1 MKFTLRPLFS
11 LLVFLILLVA
21 CQAAI
26 AQVPSYVPTSG
37 LLMYYGFNGSATDL
51 SGHGVTGTVSGATY
65 CSDRFGHP
73 NAALNFVGSGEVVTT
88 HHIDRTATNTFTYS
102 VWVNP
107 TNSAILPAAGSSSGL
122 TSDESNSCIIAP
134 VDGWNWA
141 SGMSDVGAGLNVATN
156 GVYVM
161 EHGQSITNCT
171 LSWSGT
177 LTGWHYI
184 VLEYVSKQPSLYV
197 DGVYVASGYT
207 SSYTVHPSMACD
219 SFFDSYYPY
228 LTAGFGHGL
237 FPIVVPSYNFAGQL
251 DDLSIYGRA
260 LTSCEITQLYD
271 TGSSVITVTGL
282 SSLCPGAT
290 TTYSVSTTGGVWSSS
305 NTGVAMIGTGSGVV
319 TATGIG
325 VCNISYTTGSGC
337 SGIAALT
344 VSALP
349 NIVSPASLCIGA
361 SSTLTIPLTG
371 GTWACGSPGTIGS
384 TSGILTGV
392 SAGSC
397 HISYILPTGCYSPT
411 VVTIN
416 PNPPTPYGAGQ
427 VCVGATT
434 TLTDS
439 ITGGTWAS
447 SSGTYATAGASTG
460 LISGITAGPVT
471 ITYTLPTGC
480 MVIDP
485 FVVNPLPAV
494 ITGTASVCQGLTTTL
509 SDATTGGSWASGTAT
524 IATIGAGTGLVTG
537 AAVGTSIISYILP
550 TSCKVTK
557 IVTVNP
563 LPGIISGTSVI
574 CQGGSAIFSDAG
586 TGTWSSSNPSV
597 ASIASSSGAVS
608 GIAAGTATITY
619 TLPTTCM
626 ITYGVSINPA
636 PAAIVGLSGVCAG
649 ASTTLTDITP
659 GGVWSSGS
667 PGTATA
673 GSTGLVS
680 GIAAGLVNISYTLP
694 TGCASSLTFTVN
706 PNPTSITGSGV
717 LCTGQ
722 TSMLTDA
729 GGGTWTSGTTSVA
742 TIGSL
747 TGLITAGLPGTSS
760 ITYTL
765 PTGCTATVT
774 ETVNGVPL
782 PITGVT
788 VICAGATSLLS
799 DLTAG
804 GSWSSSN
811 TAVAAI
817 GSSSGLMTGTGAGSA
832 NITYTL
838 PTGCIIIKG
847 VTINPLPAPVYSPD
861 SICTGLTTTLSDAGA
876 GSWTSSNPTVAT
888 IGSLSGFVSA
898 LVAGTTT
905 ITYTLPTG
913 CLITSGLTV
922 DPLPAGI
929 TGSGTLCTGTTT
941 LLHDATTGGTWSSS
955 DFTIAY
961 IDPGTGMV
969 TGYSGGPAT
978 ILYSSVSG
986 CTASFSVS
994 VSPLPASIT
1003 GTTILCAGTT
1013 TSLFDAGGTWSC
1025 SPSSVAT
1032 INLTTGV
1039 LSGVSAGIANVT
1051 YTLPTGCLTTI
1062 PVMVNSS
1069 PLPISGPAGMCVG
1082 LTSLMTDGTPGGIWG
1097 SSAPSVASIYS
1108 TSGVITAGSIG
1119 TTTIS
1124 YTLGTGC
1131 STSVNVTVNS
1141 SPGPVTGTLS
1151 VCPNGTTLLSNGA
1164 PGGTWSITPMGT
1176 AIIGTSSGLVTGLL
1190 PGTATVT
1197 YSLGAGCTVTGNVT
1211 VNPLPGYISGTPVV
1225 CVGSTVL
1232 LTDPTPGGTWASGST
1247 LIASA
1252 APTTGVITG
1261 DNTGT
1266 SVISYTLSTGCYRTV
1281 LATVNPLPPPIS
1293 GPSGVC
1299 AGSVIDLTDPGSG
1312 GVWGSS
1318 PGTVATIGTTGIVTG
1333 VLAGMATVSYTLS
1346 TGCKST
1352 KTVYV
1357 NPLPGLITGPTQVCV
1372 GSSVTLTDAGG
1383 GTWSTGSSIITVG
1396 SVSGVVNA
1404 IETGVAT
1411 VTYTLS
1417 TGCQVSA
1424 NITVNALPA
1433 PIGGASAVCVG
1444 ASITL
1449 TDTGSGTWSSSVPA
1463 YATAG
1468 SATGIITGIATGPA
1482 TITYLSAAGCI
1493 ATHIVTVSSSPG
1505 AITGPSGVCAG
1516 GTITLSDPVPGGS
1529 WSSSNV
1535 LAGTVGI
1542 LTGVLSGLTSGLS
1555 TTITYS
1561 LGAGCTVTKVVT
1573 ISPSPAAITGSTA
1586 LCAWMTTPLGDV
1598 TTGGTWSSSPLI
1610 IATVSATGVVTG
1622 MSGGTATIDYTVA
1635 GCSATK
1641 LITINATPSAISGP
1655 TIVCMEGMITE
1666 SDGTSGG
1673 LWTTSSTTITIGS
1686 TTGVITGIAAGT
1698 AIISYGAGTC
1708 LVGRTIYINPIP
1720 VISGPTGYCTGATG
1734 TLAASVPGG
1743 SWFSGLTSVA
1753 AVGGTTGVVTAGVA
1767 GSSVIYYTLPT
1778 GCSAS
1783 VTVTVN
1789 SGPGTI
1795 FGSRNVCLGG
1805 ISPLLDATS
1814 GGTWSITPVTTAT
1827 IGSSSGIVG
1836 GLLTGTATVT
1846 YSLGSGCIITTIVT
1860 VNPMPAII
1868 TGTPVVCAGLTTA
1881 LADATPGGT
1890 WTSGGTGVAGIGA
1903 TTGLVTGVTY
1913 GTALIDYTLPTGCS
1927 ANMTVTVN
1935 PPPAAITGASG
1946 VCTGTTTLFSDITTG
1961 GVWSSSAPPKATVDS
1976 AGNVSG
1982 ISSGFATITYTLP
1995 TGCLITKPVTVNVSP
2010 GAISGGG
2017 SVCVG
2022 SVLVLSD
2029 LTPGGV
2035 WSSSVTT
2042 VGTISTTGALTGSSS
2057 GTTTVTYSVGGCL
2070 ATKVVSVNT
2079 LPGGIMGPGVVCIGT
2094 AITKTDGSPGGVWT
2108 SSNTSVAI
2116 AGTATG
2122 IITGVAAGTATITY
2136 SMGVGCNVYAPVTVN
2151 GLPLSVSGP
2160 AGICTGSSASY
2171 TDATPGGV
2179 WSVSNPAVGII
2190 TTTGTLSGISGG
2202 SVTVSYTA
2210 LLGCAATET
2219 VTVVTVPAITG
2230 VHNICAYG
2238 DTMTVSDL
2246 TTTGLYTSSLAT
2258 ITNLGG
2264 GIGRV
2269 TGNTP
2274 GPASVTYISP
2284 LGCTTTTLF
2293 TVNPIPG
2300 PISGTGHICAGSTL
2314 SLSDYTPGGLWSSGS
2329 PSVAIAGSGTGIV
2342 SGTGGGTAYI
2352 YYTLPTGCKVDTPV
2366 VVYSLPAAITGPAS
2380 AFLGSPITVADA
2392 VPGGV
2397 WHSSNP
2403 GVATVGLS
2411 SGYVTG
2417 ITTGSVI
2424 LTYTAGSLCSVTRS
2438 ITIMPSMSGHRSTV
2452 VTESDQYKLWPNPAT
2467 SSITVTS
2474 ADAGVLRIINISGQ
2488 LVADYPIQAGDN
2500 MLSLPAGLSDG
2511 VYITE
2516 FTSETGGIKTVRL
2529 VVGK

>member
-1 MKFTLRPLFS
+1 MKFTLRPSYIIVLFLM
-11 LLVFLILLVA
+11 LLAA
-21 CQAAI
+21 CRDAN

-37 LLMYYGFNGSATDL
+37 LLMYYGFNSSAADL
-51 SGHGVTGTVSGATY
+51 SGHGVTGTVTGATF
-65 CSDRFGHP
+65 CADRFGHP
-73 NAALNFVGSGEVVTT
+73 NAALNFTGSGEVVTT
-88 HHIDRTATNTFTYS
+88 QHIDRTITNTFTYS

-107 TNSAILPAAGSSSGL
+107 TNSATLPAAGTSSGI
-122 TSDESNSCIIAP
+122 TSDESHSCVIAP

-161 EHGQSITNCT
+161 EHGQSITNCM

-184 VLEYVSKQPSLYV
+184 VMEYVSKQPNLYI

-219 SFFDSYYPY
+219 SFYDSYYPY

-237 FPIVVPSYNFAGQL
+237 FPIVVPSYNFAGQM

-305 NTGVAMIGTGSGVV
+305 NTGVAVVGTGSGVV
-319 TATGIG
+319 TATGTG

-337 SGIAALT
+337 SGIETLT
-344 VSALP
+344 VSPLP
-349 NIVSPASLCIGA
+349 NIVSPASLCIGSTA
-361 SSTLTIPLTG
+361 TLTIPLTG

-384 TSGILTGV
+384 ASGILTGV

-416 PNPPTPYGAGQ
+416 PNPPMPYGAGQ
-427 VCVGATT
+427 VCAGATT

-439 ITGGTWAS
+439 ITGGTWTS
-447 SSGTYATAGASTG
+447 SSGSYATAGATTG

-480 MVIDP
+480 MVLDP

-494 ITGTASVCQGLTTTL
+494 ITGTASVCLGLTTTL
-509 SDATTGGSWASGTAT
+509 SDATTGGSWVSGTTT
-524 IATIGAGTGLVTG
+524 IATIGSGTGLVTG
-537 AAVGTSIISYILP
+537 VATGTSIISYILP

-574 CQGGSAIFSDAG
+574 CQGGSAMFTDAG
-586 TGTWSSSNPSV
+586 SGTWSSSNPSV
-597 ASIASSSGAVS
+597 ASVVSSSGAVS
-608 GIAAGTATITY
+608 GVAAGTATITY
-619 TLPTTCM
+619 TLPTTC
-626 ITYGVSINPA
+626 IATYGVSINPA
-636 PAAIVGLSGVCAG
+636 PAAIAGLSGVCAG

-680 GIAAGLVNISYTLP
+680 GITAGLVNISYTLP
-694 TGCASSLTFTVN
+694 SGCASSLTFTVN

-722 TSMLTDA
+722 TSLLTDG
-729 GGGTWTSGTTSVA
+729 GGGTWSSGTPSVA

-747 TGLITAGLPGTSS
+747 TGLVNAVSPGTSA

-765 PTGCTATVT
+765 PTGCNTTIT
-774 ETVNGVPL
+774 ETVNGVPMA
-782 PITGVT
+782 ITGTT
-788 VICAGATSLLS
+788 VICAGFTSALS
-799 DLTAG
+799 DATPG
-804 GSWSSSN
+804 GTWSSSN
-811 TAVAAI
+811 PAVASI
-817 GSSSGLMTGTGAGSA
+817 GSSSGLMTGVGAGSA
-832 NITYTL
+832 VITYTL
-838 PTGCIIIKG
+838 STGCFIIKG
-847 VTINPLPAPVYSPD
+847 VTINPLPGPVYSPD
-861 SICTGLTTTLSDAGA
+861 SICAGLTTTLSDAGA
-876 GSWTSSNPTVAT
+876 GTWVSSNPTVAT
-888 IGSLSGFVSA
+888 IGSMSGFVSA

-941 LLHDATTGGTWSSS
+941 LLHDATPGGSWSSS

-978 ILYSSVSG
+978 IIYSSVSG
-986 CTASFSVS
+986 CTSSFSIS
-994 VSPLPASIT
+994 VNPLPATIS
-1003 GTTILCAGTT
+1003 GTTTLCAGTT
-1013 TSLFDAGGTWSC
+1013 TSLFDGGGTWSC
-1025 SPSSVAT
+1025 TPSTVAT
-1032 INLTTGV
+1032 INPAGVVTGI
-1039 LSGVSAGIANVT
+1039 SGGTATVT
-1051 YTLPTGCLTTI
+1051 YTLPTGCRTTTPI
-1062 PVMVNSS
+1062 LVNAA
-1069 PLPISGPAGMCVG
+1069 PLPISGPAGMCLG

-1097 SSAPSVASIYS
+1097 STAPSVATIYS
-1108 TSGVITAGSIG
+1108 ISGVITATSIG

-1131 STSVNVTVNS
+1131 STSVSVTVNS

-1164 PGGTWSITPMGT
+1164 PGGTWTITPMAT

-1197 YSLGAGCTVTGNVT
+1197 YSLGAGCTVTGVVT

-1225 CVGSTVL
+1225 CVGSTVVL
-1232 LTDPTPGGTWASGST
+1232 SDPTPGGTWISGST
-1247 LIASA
+1247 IIAA
-1252 APTTGVITG
+1252 AGAATGIISG
-1261 DNTGT
+1261 SSTGT
-1266 SVISYTLSTGCYRTV
+1266 SVITYTLSTGCYRTV
-1281 LATVNPLPPPIS
+1281 VATVNPLPPPIS
-1293 GPSGVC
+1293 GLSGVC

-1312 GVWGSS
+1312 GVWSSS
-1318 PGTVATIGTTGIVTG
+1318 PGTVATIGTSGIVTG
-1333 VLAGMATVSYTLS
+1333 VLAGLATVSYTLS
-1346 TGCKST
+1346 TGCRST
-1352 KTVYV
+1352 KTIYV
-1357 NPLPGLITGPTQVCV
+1357 NPLPGLISGPSQVCV

-1383 GTWSTGSSIITVG
+1383 GTWSTGSSIITAG
-1396 SVSGVVNA
+1396 SVSGVITA

-1417 TGCQVSA
+1417 TGCSVTT

-1444 ASITL
+1444 ATITL

-1463 YATAG
+1463 LATAG
-1468 SATGIITGIATGPA
+1468 SATGIVTGISTGPA

-1493 ATHIVTVSSSPG
+1493 ATHVVTVSSSPG
-1505 AITGPSGVCAG
+1505 AITGPSAVCAG
-1516 GTITLSDPVPGGS
+1516 GTITLSDPVPGGA
-1529 WSSSNV
+1529 WSSSTV
-1535 LAGTVGI
+1535 LAGTVGA
-1542 LTGVLSGLTSGLS
+1542 LTGIVSGLTTGLS

-1561 LGAGCTVTKVVT
+1561 LGAGCTVTKIITV
-1573 ISPSPAAITGSTA
+1573 SPSPAAITGSSA
-1586 LCAWMTTPLGDV
+1586 ICAGMTTPLGDV
-1598 TTGGTWSSSPLI
+1598 TTGGTWSSTPLI
-1610 IATVSATGVVTG
+1610 IATISGTGIVTGV
-1622 MSGGTATIDYTVA
+1622 SGGTATIDYTAA

-1641 LITINATPSAISGP
+1641 LVTINPTPSAISGP
-1655 TIVCMEGMITE
+1655 NTVCMDGIITE
-1666 SDGTSGG
+1666 TDGTSGG
-1673 LWTTSSTTITIGS
+1673 LWSTPSTTITIGS
-1686 TTGVITGIAAGT
+1686 STGVITGISSGT

-1708 LVGRTIYINPIP
+1708 LVTRTIYINPVP

-1734 TLAASVPGG
+1734 TLTSSVPGG
-1743 SWFSGLTSVA
+1743 SWYSGLTSVA
-1753 AVGGTTGVVTAGVA
+1753 AIGASTGVITAGVT
-1767 GSSVIYYTLPT
+1767 GSAVIYCTLPT
-1778 GCSAS
+1778 GCSS
-1783 VTVTVN
+1783 NVTVTVN
-1789 SGPGTI
+1789 STPGSI
-1795 FGSRNVCLGG
+1795 YGLRNVCMGG
-1805 ISPLLDATS
+1805 ISPLLDITS
-1814 GGTWSITPVTTAT
+1814 GGTWSIAPAGPAT

-1836 GLLTGTATVT
+1836 GVFTGTATVT
-1846 YSLGSGCIITTIVT
+1846 YSLGSGCTITTIVT
-1860 VNPMPAII
+1860 VNPNPAAI

-1890 WTSGGTGVAGIGA
+1890 WASSSTGVAGIGA
-1903 TTGLVTGVTY
+1903 ATGLVSGVTN
-1913 GTALIDYTLPTGCS
+1913 GTAVIDYTLPTGCA
-1927 ANMTVTVN
+1927 ANITVTVN
-1935 PPPAAITGASG
+1935 PHPAVISGASG
-1946 VCTGTTTLFSDITTG
+1946 VCTGTSTLFTDITTG

-1982 ISSGFATITYTLP
+1982 ISSGVATITYALP
-1995 TGCLITKPVTVNVSP
+1995 TGCLITKPVTVNASP
-2010 GAISGGG
+2010 AAIAGGG

-2022 SVLVLSD
+2022 SVLALTD
-2029 LTPGGV
+2029 PTPGGS
-2035 WSSSVTT
+2035 WSSSLTS
-2042 VGTISTTGALTGSSS
+2042 VGSISIAGALTGSGS

-2079 LPGGIMGPGVVCIGT
+2079 LPGGITGPGVVCIGT
-2094 AITKTDGSPGGVWT
+2094 AITKADGSPGGVWT
-2108 SSNTSVAI
+2108 SSNTSVAT
-2116 AGTATG
+2116 AGTSTG
-2122 IITGVAAGTATITY
+2122 VITGVAAGTATITY

-2179 WSVSNPAVGII
+2179 WSISNPAVGTI
-2190 TTTGTLSGISGG
+2190 TTSGTLTGISGG
-2202 SVTVSYTA
+2202 AVTVSYTA

-2230 VHNICAYG
+2230 VHNLCAYG

-2274 GPASVTYISP
+2274 GAASVTYISP

-2293 TVNPIPG
+2293 TVNPIPA

-2314 SLSDYTPGGLWSSGS
+2314 TLSDYTPGGVWSSGS
-2329 PSVAIAGSGTGIV
+2329 PAIAVAGSGTGIV
-2342 SGTGGGTAYI
+2342 TGTGGGTAYI
-2352 YYTLPTGCKVDTPV
+2352 YYTLPTGCKADTPV
-2366 VVYSLPAAITGPAS
+2366 LVYALPAAITGPAS
-2380 AFLGSPITVADA
+2380 AFLGSPVTLSDA
-2392 VPGGV
+2392 VTGGV
-2397 WHSSNP
+2397 WSSSNP
-2403 GVATVGLS
+2403 GVATVGIT

-2417 ITTGSVI
+2417 ITTGSATI
-2424 LTYTAGSLCSVTRS
+2424 TYTAGSMCAVTRH
-2438 ITIMPSMSGHRSTV
+2438 ITIMPSMSGHRSIA
-2452 VTESDQYKLWPNPAT
+2452 EQGADQYNLWPNPA
-2467 SSITVTS
+2467 SGNITVTS
-2474 ADAGVLRIINISGQ
+2474 PDAGTLRIISISGQ
-2488 LVADYPIQAGDN
+2488 LAADYLIQSGDN

-2516 FTSETGGIKTVRL
+2516 FTSETGERRVVRL